1 MTNSDVFL
9 NFKVLYEEIDM
20 KLLTR
25 AEEYVLLA
33 VISLGN
39 KAYSLPILEH
49 IEKTTQRKWTLGGI
63 YIPLYRL
70 EENGYLSSE
79 LGTPTKERGGKRK
92 RYYRIT
98 KKGKEALKAQRQVQT
113 AMWAKIWETGLE

>member
-1 MTNSDVFL
+1 
-9 NFKVLYEEIDM
+9 M

-33 VISLGN
+33 VVALGEM
-39 KAYSLPILEH
+39 AYSLPILDH
-49 IEKTTQRKWTLGGI
+49 IEKATKRKWTLGGI

-70 EENGYLSSE
+70 EEKGYLSSK
-79 LGTPTKERGGKRK
+79 LGLPTKERGGKRK

-98 KKGKEALKAQRQVQT
+98 RKGKGALREHRNIQA
-113 AMWAKIWETGLE
+113 AMWTKAAETGLE

>member
-1 MTNSDVFL
+1 
-9 NFKVLYEEIDM
+9 M

-33 VISLGN
+33 VISLGD
-39 KAYSLPILEH
+39 KAYSLPILKH
-49 IEKTTQRKWTLGGI
+49 IEKTTKRNWTLGGI

-98 KKGKEALKAQRQVQT
+98 KKGKEALRVQRQVQT

>member
-1 MTNSDVFL
+1 MDG
-9 NFKVLYEEIDM
+9 EIDM

-33 VISLGN
+33 VVTLGE
-39 KAYSLPILEH
+39 KAYSFPILDH
-49 IEKTTQRKWTLGGI
+49 IEKTTRRKWTLGGI

-70 EENGYLSSE
+70 EEKGYLSSE
-79 LGTPTKERGGKRK
+79 LGPPTNERGGKRK

-98 KKGKEALKAQRQVQT
+98 GKGKEALKEHRKIQT
-113 AMWAKIWETGLE
+113 DMWAKVTETGLE

>member
-1 MTNSDVFL
+1 
-9 NFKVLYEEIDM
+9 M

-33 VISLGN
+33 VVTLGEM
-39 KAYSLPILEH
+39 AYSLPILDF
-49 IEKTTQRKWTLGGI
+49 IEKTTMRKWTLGGI

-70 EENGYLSSE
+70 EEKGYLRSE
-79 LGTPTKERGGKRK
+79 LGPPTKERGGKSK

-98 KKGKEALKAQRQVQT
+98 RKGKEALREQKKIQT
-113 AMWAKIWETGLE
+113 AMWAKVAETGLE

>member
-1 MTNSDVFL
+1 
-9 NFKVLYEEIDM
+9 M

-33 VISLGN
+33 VISLGD
-39 KAYSLPILEH
+39 KAYSLPILDH
-49 IEKTTQRKWTLGGI
+49 IEKITQRKWTLGGI

-79 LGTPTKERGGKRK
+79 LGSPTKERGGKRK

-98 KKGKEALKAQRQVQT
+98 KKGKMALKEQRQVQT
-113 AMWAKIWETGLE
+113 AMWAKILETGLE

>member
-1 MTNSDVFL
+1 
-9 NFKVLYEEIDM
+9 M

-33 VISLGN
+33 VISLGE

-49 IEKTTQRKWTLGGI
+49 IEKTTQKKWTLGGI

-98 KKGKEALKAQRQVQT
+98 KKGKEALRAQRQVQA
-113 AMWAKIWETGLE
+113 AMWAKIWATGLE

>member
-1 MTNSDVFL
+1 
-9 NFKVLYEEIDM
+9 M

-33 VISLGN
+33 VL
-39 KAYSLPILEH
+39 KLEAEAYSLPILEH
-49 IEKTTQRKWTLGGI
+49 IEQSTRKKWTLGGI

-70 EENGYLSSE
+70 EEKEFLNSE
-79 LGTPTKERGGKRK
+79 LGSPTRERGGKRK

-98 KKGKEALKAQRQVQT
+98 RKGKEALKAHKKIQA
-113 AMWAKIWETGLE
+113 AMWAEVSEAALE

>member
-1 MTNSDVFL
+1 
-9 NFKVLYEEIDM
+9 M

-33 VISLGN
+33 VVNLGDN
-39 KAYSLPILEH
+39 AYSLPVLDY
-49 IEKTTQRKWTLGGI
+49 IEKNTQKKWTLGGI

-70 EENGYLSSE
+70 EEKGYLSSE
-79 LGTPTKERGGKRK
+79 LGASTRERGGKRK

-98 KKGKEALKAQRQVQT
+98 KKGKEALRNHRQIQA
-113 AMWAKIWETGLE
+113 AMWAKFWEAGLE

>member
-1 MTNSDVFL
+1 
-9 NFKVLYEEIDM
+9 M

-33 VISLGN
+33 VLKLGGD
-39 KAYSLPILEH
+39 AYSLPILDF
-49 IEKTTQRKWTLGGI
+49 IQRATGKKWTLGGI

-70 EENGYLSSE
+70 EERGYLTSE
-79 LGTPTKERGGKRK
+79 LGSPTSERGGKSK

-98 KKGKEALKAQRQVQT
+98 DKAKKALKDQKRIQA
-113 AMWAKIWETGLE
+113 AMWAEVGEGVLE